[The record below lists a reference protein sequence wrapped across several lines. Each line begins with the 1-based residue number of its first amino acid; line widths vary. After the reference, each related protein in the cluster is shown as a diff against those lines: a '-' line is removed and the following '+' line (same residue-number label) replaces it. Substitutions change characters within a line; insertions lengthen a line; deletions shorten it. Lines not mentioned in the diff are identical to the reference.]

1 MKNKELNNILDQ
13 VTAGIRAEQV
23 DDAAVSDATERVW
36 ARMSTDEEA
45 RRMRANRPQDAGA
58 PVVGAPVVGAPVR
71 GATPVDRI
79 EGCADF
85 QTLIPAYL
93 GGKLSEARSLLLVDH
108 THECIPCRKA
118 LKQARVGTVAPVRR
132 QKRKASNYSLRPV
145 VLRWGIAAALVI
157 GLGLIA
163 LPLIQRYMPFG
174 SFDATVSAADGP
186 VYAVTDAQ
194 TRSLNAGE
202 KIKRGDTIRTAKD
215 AHAVVRLGDG
225 SLIEMKDRSEFSI
238 NQTLRGTTLHLD
250 RGSVIVEAAK
260 QKGHFFVETGD
271 SLMSVTG
278 TTFAVNSGT
287 KGSRVSVIEGEVHL
301 DRSGDDR
308 VLRAGEQAT
317 TNTSIEKI
325 PLKDEIAWSHN
336 AARYAKTLEGLTA
349 LQQEL
354 NAVAKPGVRY
364 STRLLDMMPENTV
377 LYAALPNVSATIA
390 ESNRIIEQRI
400 QQNPALKDWFA
411 NRHER
416 PGMSQAIST
425 IKDFGDQLG
434 DELAIGAGISDS
446 GQPIEPIVLAE
457 LKNPAGFRAFFDTEV
472 QKLAGQ
478 GKAPQVQWV
487 EDPKTAQPAAASANT
502 AAGDKNIYVWI
513 AGDVL
518 VASPKLD
525 QLQAINA
532 QASNFNSTPFH
543 SRIASVYREGAG
555 LVIAADLEKIIA
567 HTRGLRRIAVGD
579 QHEQALNELGV
590 FNMKSFVLDQK
601 DSDGKTHTRAVL
613 SYAEANHGVTAW
625 LAQPAPMGSL
635 EYISPDANVVA
646 GFVVRNPTALVDDLL
661 GVLNK
666 VSPDLNK
673 KLAELQS
680 DHGLDLRKD
689 FAAPLG
695 GEYAFA
701 IDGPILPVPSWK
713 LVFEVNDPAHLQQAF
728 EHVVDEVNKQMA
740 KEGKGGLAWDKTDA
754 GGRTYYTLR
763 SKDFGVEVNYVF
775 ANGYMI
781 AGPTRALVEK
791 ALDYHNSGVNLTH
804 SSRFTAGLPADGNT
818 NFSALVYHNLAPL
831 VQPFA
836 DRIPNGAQSGEP
848 QKAIATMAANMQP
861 TLAYAYAF
869 GDRVEFASN
878 TEGGPFGLSPAT
890 LLGMPNA
897 FELQHILEQGMGG
910 RK

>member
-1 MKNKELNNILDQ
+1 MKNKELNHILDQ

-23 DDAAVSDATERVW
+23 DDATVSDATERVW
-36 ARMSTDEEA
+36 AQLSKEVATSAKMEA
-45 RRMRANRPQDAGA
+45 A
-58 PVVGAPVVGAPVR
+58 PA
-71 GATPVDRI
+71 DRI
-79 EGCADF
+79 EGCGDF

-93 GGKLSEARSLLLVDH
+93 SGKLSEGRSLLLVDH
-108 THECIPCRKA
+108 THECIPCRRA
-118 LKQARVGTVAPVRR
+118 LKQARASRQGAVAPAVR
-132 QKRKASNYSLRPV
+132 KRKTSTYSLRPV
-145 VLRWGIAAALVI
+145 VLRWGIAAALII
-157 GLGLIA
+157 GLGLLA
-163 LPLIQRYMPFG
+163 LPLIQRYVPFG
-174 SFDATVSAADGP
+174 SFDVTVQAADGP

-215 AHAVVRLGDG
+215 AYAVVRLGDG

-250 RGSVIVEAAK
+250 RGSVIVEAVK

-271 SLMSVTG
+271 SLVSVTG

-301 DRSGDDR
+301 DRSGEDR

-317 TNTSIEKI
+317 TNTSIETI
-325 PLKDEIAWSHN
+325 PVKDEIAWSRN
-336 AARYAKTLEGLTA
+336 AARYAQTLEGLTA
-349 LQQEL
+349 LQKEL

-377 LYAALPNVSATIA
+377 LYAALPNLSATIA
-390 ESNRIIEQRI
+390 ESNRIIEERI

-411 NRHER
+411 NRHEPR
-416 PGMSQAIST
+416 GPGMNQAIST
-425 IKDFGDQLG
+425 IKEFGDQLG
-434 DELAIGAGISDS
+434 DELAVGAGMSDS
-446 GQPIEPIVLAE
+446 GEPVEPIVLAE
-457 LKNPAGFRAFFDTEV
+457 LKNPAGFRAFFDAEV
-472 QKLAGQ
+472 QKLAGH

-487 EDPKTAQPAAASANT
+487 EDPKTAQSAATSTNT
-502 AAGDKNIYVWI
+502 ATKTAGEQIYVWI

-518 VASPKLD
+518 VASPKID
-525 QLQAINA
+525 QLQSVAKA
-532 QASNFNSTPFH
+532 ASGFSSTPFY
-543 SRIASVYREGAG
+543 SRIAGVYRDGAG
-555 LVIAADLEKIIA
+555 LVVAADLEKIIA

-601 DSDGKTHTRAVL
+601 DSEGKTHTRAVL

-625 LAQPAPMGSL
+625 LAQPASMGSL
-635 EYISPDANVVA
+635 EYISPDANLVA
-646 GFVVRNPTALVDDLL
+646 GFVVKNPTALVDDLL

-673 KLAELQS
+673 KLAELQT

-701 IDGPILPVPSWK
+701 IDGPILPTPSWK
-713 LVFEVNDPAHLQQAF
+713 LVFEVNDPEHLQQAF
-728 EHVVDEVNKQMA
+728 ERVVDEVNKQMA
-740 KEGKGGLAWDKTDA
+740 KEGKAGLGWDRTDSGGH
-754 GGRTYYTLR
+754 TYYTLR

-781 AGPTRALVEK
+781 AGPTRALVEQ
-791 ALDYHNSGVNLTH
+791 ALKYHDSNVNLRH
-804 SSRFTAGLPADGNT
+804 SARFTAGLPADGNT

-836 DRIPNGAQSGEP
+836 NRIPDGVKTDEQ
-848 QKAIATMAANMQP
+848 QKAIAAMAANMQP

-869 GDRVEFASN
+869 GDRIEFASN

-890 LLGMPNA
+890 LLGMPDA
-897 FELQHILEQGMGG
+897 FELQHILDMGMGG
-910 RK
+910 QTKK

>member
-1 MKNKELNNILDQ
+1 MKSKELNNILDQ

-23 DDAAVSDATERVW
+23 DDATVSDATERVW
-36 ARMSTDEEA
+36 ARLATETDA

-58 PVVGAPVVGAPVR
+58 PLVDAPAAGAA
-71 GATPVDRI
+71 ADRI

-93 GGKLSEARSLLLVDH
+93 GGQLSEARSLLLVDH
-108 THECIPCRKA
+108 THECIPCRRA
-118 LKQARVGTVAPVRR
+118 LKQARVGSVTPAVRR
-132 QKRKASNYSLRPV
+132 QNRKVSTYSLRPV

-163 LPLIQRYMPFG
+163 LPLIQRYVPFG
-174 SFDATVSAADGP
+174 SFDATVQAADGP

-271 SLMSVTG
+271 SLVSVTG

-317 TNTSIEKI
+317 TNTSIETI
-325 PLKDEIAWSHN
+325 PVKDEIAWSRN
-336 AARYAKTLEGLTA
+336 AARYGKALEGLTA
-349 LQQEL
+349 LQKEL
-354 NAVAKPGVRY
+354 NAVARPSVRY

-377 LYAALPNVSATIA
+377 LYAALPNLSATIA
-390 ESNRIIEQRI
+390 ESNRIIEERI
-400 QQNPALKDWFA
+400 QQDPALKDWFA
-411 NRHER
+411 NRHEPR
-416 PGMSQAIST
+416 GPGMNQVIST
-425 IKDFGDQLG
+425 IKDFGEQLG
-434 DELAIGAGISDS
+434 DELAVGAGMND
-446 GQPIEPIVLAE
+446 GGEPVEPIVLAE
-457 LKNPAGFRAFFDTEV
+457 LKNSAGFHAFFDAEV
-472 QKLAGQ
+472 QKLGGQ
-478 GKAPQVQWV
+478 GKAPSVQWV
-487 EDPKTAQPAAASANT
+487 EDPKTAQPALAT
-502 AAGDKNIYVWI
+502 TVIKGGDKPIYVWI
-513 AGDVL
+513 AGDIL

-525 QLQAINA
+525 QLQAIA
-532 QASNFNSTPFH
+532 KSTQASNFASTPFH
-543 SRIASVYREGAG
+543 SRVAGVYREGAG

-567 HTRGLRRIAVGD
+567 HTRGLRRLAVGD

-601 DSDGKTHTRAVL
+601 DVDGKTHTRAVL
-613 SYAEANHGVTAW
+613 SYAEANRGVTSW

-646 GFVVRNPTALVDDLL
+646 GFVVKDPTALVDDLL

-740 KEGKGGLAWDKTDA
+740 KEGKGGLVWDRTDA
-754 GGRTYYTLR
+754 GGHTYYALR
-763 SKDFGVEVNYVF
+763 SKDFGVEINYVF
-775 ANGYMI
+775 ANGYLI
-781 AGPTRALVEK
+781 ACPTRALVEQ
-791 ALDYHNSGVNLTH
+791 ALTYHDSNVNLVH
-804 SSRFTAGLPADGNT
+804 SARFTAGLPADGNT

-836 DRIPNGAQSGEP
+836 NRISAGAKSDEQ
-848 QKAIATMAANMQP
+848 QKAIANMAANMQP

-869 GDRVEFASN
+869 GDRIEFASN

-897 FELQHILEQGMGG
+897 FELQHILDQGMGG

>member
-1 MKNKELNNILDQ
+1 MKNKELNSILDQ
-13 VTAGIRAEQV
+13 ITDGIRAEQV
-23 DDAAVSDATERVW
+23 DDATVSDATERVW
-36 ARMSTDEEA
+36 ARLATDSDA
-45 RRMRANRPQDAGA
+45 RMMRANRPQDAGA
-58 PVVGAPVVGAPVR
+58 PLMGAPVGA
-71 GATPVDRI
+71 GADRI
-79 EGCADF
+79 KGCADF

-118 LKQARVGTVAPVRR
+118 MKQAREVGVGIVSLARR
-132 QKRKASNYSLRPV
+132 QNRKTSTYTLRPV

-163 LPLIQRYMPFG
+163 LPLIQRYVPFG
-174 SFDATVSAADGP
+174 SFDVTVQAADGP
-186 VYAVTDAQ
+186 VFAVTGAQ

-271 SLMSVTG
+271 SLVSVTG

-317 TNTSIEKI
+317 TNTSIETI
-325 PLKDEIAWSHN
+325 PVKDEIAWSRN

-349 LQQEL
+349 LQKEL
-354 NAVAKPGVRY
+354 NAVAKPGARY

-377 LYAALPNVSATIA
+377 LYAALPNLSTTIA
-390 ESNRIIEQRI
+390 ESNRIIEERI
-400 QQNPALKDWFA
+400 QQNPALKEWFA
-411 NRHER
+411 NRHEPR
-416 PGMSQAIST
+416 GPGMSRAIST

-434 DELAIGAGISDS
+434 DELAVGAGMSDS

-487 EDPKTAQPAAASANT
+487 DDPKTAQPNVASANIAT
-502 AAGDKNIYVWI
+502 GDKKIYVWI

-518 VASPKLD
+518 VASPKLN
-525 QLQAINA
+525 QLQAIAA
-532 QASNFNSTPFH
+532 QASNFTSTPFH
-543 SRIASVYREGAG
+543 NRIASVYRDGAG

-613 SYAEANHGVTAW
+613 SYTEANHGVTSW

-646 GFVVRNPTALVDDLL
+646 GFVVKNPTALVDDLL

-673 KLAELQS
+673 KLAELQT

-740 KEGKGGLAWDKTDA
+740 KEGKGGLAWDKSD
-754 GGRTYYTLR
+754 GGGHTYYTLR

-775 ANGYMI
+775 ANGYLI
-781 AGPTRALVEK
+781 AGPTRALVEQ
-791 ALDYHNSGVNLTH
+791 ALKYHDSGVNLTH
-804 SSRFTAGLPADGNT
+804 SGRFTAGLPADGNT

-836 DRIPNGAQSGEP
+836 NRIPDGVKSEEQ
-848 QKAIATMAANMQP
+848 QKAIATMASNMQP

-878 TEGGPFGLSPAT
+878 SEGGPFGLSPAT

-897 FELQHILEQGMGG
+897 FELQNILEQGMGG
-910 RK
+910 KK